1 MTTAPIQARQS
12 GSAIFE
18 PMTPSAAVS
27 LAAALAQIDPWA
39 HYNYTP
45 GALAEYLAGNEADA
59 PRFKIVVDGELAG
72 AIVYRRNWLRGP
84 YLQFLGI
91 LPAFQ
96 DRGIGSAAVVWFE
109 REAGDG
115 RAQNLWVAA
124 SDFNVRALA
133 FYEQHGFVR
142 VATIDALVAEG
153 VSEILFRK
161 RLTVR

>member
-1 MTTAPIQARQS
+1 MTTTPGQVGQS
-12 GSAIFE
+12 GIAIFE
-18 PMTPSAAVS
+18 AMTPSAAQS
-27 LAAALAQIDPWA
+27 LGAALARIDPWA

-45 GALAEYLAGNEADA
+45 EALAEYLAGDEADA

-91 LPAFQ
+91 LPACQ
-96 DRGIGSAAVVWFE
+96 DRGIGSVAVLWFE
-109 REAGDG
+109 REAGGG